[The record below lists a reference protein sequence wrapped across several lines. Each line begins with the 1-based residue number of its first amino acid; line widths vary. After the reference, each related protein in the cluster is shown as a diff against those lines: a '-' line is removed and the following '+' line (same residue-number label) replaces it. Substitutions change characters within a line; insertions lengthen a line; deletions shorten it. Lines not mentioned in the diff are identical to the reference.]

1 MQKIQFRS
9 SENLNID
16 FDFIH
21 FFLSTN
27 ICSLWF
33 RLQIYRINEIITR
46 NVEQINCNCNYLLI
60 KNTFGI
66 MRKCCD
72 YRFAWNRWKCDNIFI
87 DFFSFLVF
95 YAKMTF
101 SHFRIVHLAFSV
113 VFVED
118 QWITLINNGSWACSL
133 WPFLSTS
140 VSAAVAGEPLC
151 ESVRIRVYFI
161 GLLISCTLDSVKY
174 INHWLLATFFCQFR
188 LWRASQNWKKST
200 KQGEKTNAVDA
211 ECKYEFLF
219 KIGFLFL
226 LSEIHLLK
234 FRLQNVIEFD
244 KYILFRT
251 SKYLHFSS
259 SIAKR

>member
-33 RLQIYRINEIITR
+33 RLQIYQINEIITR

-95 YAKMTF
+95 YAKITF

-113 VFVED
+113 VFMED

-133 WPFLSTS
+133 WPFFIDECFCRRCWRTVVWVCADTCVFHRFAHQLHTGQCQVHKSLVIGHFFLSIS
-140 VSAAVAGEPLC
+140 FVASLPKLKKVHKTRRKNECGWRGMQI
-151 ESVRIRVYFI
+151 RIFI
-161 GLLISCTLDSVKY
+161 
-174 INHWLLATFFCQFR
+174 
-188 LWRASQNWKKST
+188 
-200 KQGEKTNAVDA
+200 
-211 ECKYEFLF
+211 
-219 KIGFLFL
+219 
-226 LSEIHLLK
+226 
-234 FRLQNVIEFD
+234 
-244 KYILFRT
+244 
-251 SKYLHFSS
+251 
-259 SIAKR
+259 